1 MFGNSILIIIIKII
15 IIVVYNKKENGK
27 KKKKREKKGNTTG
40 APPSSSFVLSSSSG
54 SDVYIQGYVKKL
66 KTKNYIRRCKIA
78 PTINCI
84 ITLEPIIFILLFVCL
99 SAH

>member
-1 MFGNSILIIIIKII
+1 MFGNSILIIIIK

-27 KKKKREKKGNTTG
+27 KKKREKKGNTG
-40 APPSSSFVLSSSSG
+40 APPSSFVLSSSSG
-54 SDVYIQGYVKKL
+54 SDVYIRGYVKKL

>member
-1 MFGNSILIIIIKII
+1 LFGNSILIIIIKII

-40 APPSSSFVLSSSSG
+40 APPSSFVLSSSSG
-54 SDVYIQGYVKKL
+54 SDVYIRGYVKKL

>member
-40 APPSSSFVLSSSSG
+40 APPSSFVLSSSSG
-54 SDVYIQGYVKKL
+54 SDVYIRGYVKKL